1 VVAHFLGG
9 TLTCFCRPCW
19 GLVGSTLLGPEGT
32 STRVWGGCLLRKVVV
47 GRRPT
52 ERLAAGPPGF
62 VWGVVVG
69 AAVSG
74 EGDLSVL

>member
-1 VVAHFLGG
+1 VVARFLGG

-32 STRVWGGCLLRKVVV
+32 STCCWVWLSLDGGGLSSRRTAR
-47 GRRPT
+47 GR
-52 ERLAAGPPGF
+52 APGLCG
-62 VWGVVVG
+62 GVVVG

-74 EGDLSVL
+74 DGGLSVL